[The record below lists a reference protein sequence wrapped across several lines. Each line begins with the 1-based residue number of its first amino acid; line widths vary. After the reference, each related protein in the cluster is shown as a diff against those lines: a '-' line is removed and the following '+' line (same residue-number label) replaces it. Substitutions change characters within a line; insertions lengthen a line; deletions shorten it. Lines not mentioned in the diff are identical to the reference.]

1 MDTKERIDRI
11 ARDTLAHLDDS
22 DEVLAEVMARIKA
35 DPIKRAQYEHYAVLC
50 GNWKNVPGAELD
62 KAESVYMESVYM
74 PMLLKVNLDVA
85 KAMVVAA
92 EQEIANLK
100 AE

>member
-11 ARDTLAHLDDS
+11 ARNTLGHLS
-22 DEVLAEVMARIKA
+22 DASLVFDEVMARIKA
-35 DPIKRAQYEHYAVLC
+35 DPVKAAQWEHCAELC
-50 GNWKNVPGAELD
+50 GNWENIPAAELD
-62 KAESVYMESVYM
+62 RAENDYCGNVYM

-92 EQEIANLK
+92 EQEIANL
-100 AE
+100 EVP